1 MAANIKDPEERNR
14 RIQLVGKYF
23 VDTSLPTRQI
33 ASYFSENFFKISNKT
48 VYQYIRQY
56 MKMHPEES
64 QNIQEKIE
72 NNTEKTITDANTRK
86 RVFLVAKL
94 VIEGY
99 TINEIVDILN
109 SSNTNEDKISINNVE
124 HDIFIRLKKLAKQDS
139 NIDKIYQLVLINTNS
154 HKITA
159 LHENRNK
166 NIK

>member
-1 MAANIKDPEERNR
+1 MAANIKD
-14 RIQLVGKYF
+14 
-23 VDTSLPTRQI
+23 
-33 ASYFSENFFKISNKT
+33 
-48 VYQYIRQY
+48 
-56 MKMHPEES
+56 PEES

-109 SSNTNEDKISINNVE
+109 SSNTNEDKISI
-124 HDIFIRLKKLAKQDS
+124 RLKKLSKQDS

>member
-23 VDTSLPTRQI
+23 VDTATRQI

-86 RVFLVAKL
+86 SVFLVAKL

-109 SSNTNEDKISINNVE
+109 LSNTNEDKISIKNVE

>member
-23 VDTSLPTRQI
+23 VDTGLPTRQI

-56 MKMHPEES
+56 MKMHHEES

-99 TINEIVDILN
+99 TMNEIVDILN
-109 SSNTNEDKISINNVE
+109 SSNTNEDKISIKTVE

>member
-23 VDTSLPTRQI
+23 VDTGLPTRQI

-109 SSNTNEDKISINNVE
+109 SSNTNEDKISIKNVE

-154 HKITA
+154 HKIPA

>member
-23 VDTSLPTRQI
+23 VDTGLPTRQI

-56 MKMHPEES
+56 MKMHHEES

-109 SSNTNEDKISINNVE
+109 SSNTNEDKISIKNVE

>member
-23 VDTSLPTRQI
+23 VDTGLPTRPI

-109 SSNTNEDKISINNVE
+109 SSNTNEDKISIKNVE

-154 HKITA
+154 HKITV

>member
-23 VDTSLPTRQI
+23 VDTGLPTRQI

-48 VYQYIRQY
+48 FYQYIRQY

-109 SSNTNEDKISINNVE
+109 SSNTNEDKISIKNVE

>member
-23 VDTSLPTRQI
+23 VDTGLPTRQI

-72 NNTEKTITDANTRK
+72 NNIEKTITDANTRK

-109 SSNTNEDKISINNVE
+109 SSNTNEDKISIKNVE

>member
-23 VDTSLPTRQI
+23 VDTGLPTRQI

-56 MKMHPEES
+56 MKTHPEES

-99 TINEIVDILN
+99 TMNEIVDILN
-109 SSNTNEDKISINNVE
+109 SSNPNEDKISIKTVE
-124 HDIFIRLKKLAKQDS
+124 HDIFIRLKKLANQDS

>member
-23 VDTSLPTRQI
+23 VDTGLPTRQI

-56 MKMHPEES
+56 MRMHPEES

-86 RVFLVAKL
+86 RVFLVSKL

-99 TINEIVDILN
+99 TMNEIVDILN
-109 SSNTNEDKISINNVE
+109 SSNTNEDKISIKTVE

>member
-14 RIQLVGKYF
+14 RIQLVGEYF
-23 VDTSLPTRQI
+23 VDTGLPTRQI

-56 MKMHPEES
+56 MKMHPKES
-64 QNIQEKIE
+64 QNIQVKIE

-99 TINEIVDILN
+99 TMNEIVEILN
-109 SSNTNEDKISINNVE
+109 SSNPNEDKISIKTVE

>member
-14 RIQLVGKYF
+14 RIQLVGKCF
-23 VDTSLPTRQI
+23 VDTGLPTRQI

-109 SSNTNEDKISINNVE
+109 SSNTNEDKISIKTVE

>member
-23 VDTSLPTRQI
+23 VDTGLPTRQI

-56 MKMHPEES
+56 MKMHPEEC

-109 SSNTNEDKISINNVE
+109 SSNTNEDKISIKNVE

>member
-1 MAANIKDPEERNR
+1 
-14 RIQLVGKYF
+14 
-23 VDTSLPTRQI
+23 
-33 ASYFSENFFKISNKT
+33 
-48 VYQYIRQY
+48 

-72 NNTEKTITDANTRK
+72 SNTEKTITDANTRK

-99 TINEIVDILN
+99 TMNEIVEILN
-109 SSNTNEDKISINNVE
+109 SANTNEDKISIKIVE

-139 NIDKIYQLVLINTNS
+139 NIDKIYKLVLINTNS

>member
-23 VDTSLPTRQI
+23 VDTGLPTRQI

-109 SSNTNEDKISINNVE
+109 SSNTNEDKISIKNVE

-139 NIDKIYQLVLINTNS
+139 NIDKIYQLVLINKNS